1 MQHLL
6 EFLCLG
12 VDLCLEGGVGLVEVE
27 SGSLL
32 LLQLLLHLTL
42 LALQQHHQRVSHNT
56 TSVSV
61 TTPPACQSQHHQRV
75 SHNTTSVS
83 VTTPPACQS
92 QHHQRVSHN
101 TTSVS
106 VTTPPACQ
114 SQHHQRVS
122 HNTTSVTVTTPPACQ
137 SHLKHLIWQTD
148 RISGRAWW
156 GFPRELFISGIFLFT
171 ILWLCEQ
178 HFDQTYSLH
187 FTNRTCPGNGL
198 YERHIHKC
206 V

>member
-114 SQHHQRVS
+114 SQHHQRDS
-122 HNTTSVTVTTPPACQ
+122 HNTTSMSVTSQT
-137 SHLKHLIWQTD
+137 SHLANGQDFRQSMMGVSQGTVYIWYIFIHNSVKVLRYLI
-148 RISGRAWW
+148 
-156 GFPRELFISGIFLFT
+156 P
-171 ILWLCEQ
+171 
-178 HFDQTYSLH
+178 Y
-187 FTNRTCPGNGL
+187 
-198 YERHIHKC
+198 
-206 V
+206 